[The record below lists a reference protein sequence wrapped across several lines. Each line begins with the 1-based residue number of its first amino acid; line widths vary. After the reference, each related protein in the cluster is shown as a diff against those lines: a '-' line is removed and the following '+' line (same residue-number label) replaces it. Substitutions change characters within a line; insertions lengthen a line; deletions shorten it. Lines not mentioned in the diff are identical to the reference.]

1 MTQEKVNE
9 KISQELNKQGVAE
22 PEETRPLH
30 GIDWTAIIEGIVEH
44 DRPVKI
50 PEPFTEPW
58 LNNLLNAAIDYA
70 CQAQSSERDQRQV
83 RQLQQQLK
91 NAKHSHQIEIEEL
104 KAAKE
109 VNSYASMSKQ
119 LEQAREG
126 NGKLREQIRELEQ
139 KLRLSEG
146 CERATETRHSE
157 AIKRIDELRK
167 GMTEVQNFWRNAQW
181 AKERAERENTH
192 RKEVIQVALEG
203 LGTISRWGGAQTGWR
218 DHAAKTL
225 ETITQKL
232 RLIEGDRMAPE
243 QKEPKTD
250 QDGSQRHA
258 PWVEISPGSYRQ
270 QPEVEDEKIFLE
282 LVNLKTETY
291 RGPHASLAKA
301 LQRLEDQNTT
311 RDSSPGYLINKMIE
325 ALRDLRYAYGAG
337 PLWDLIEEEAETICG
352 TAALMADQAH
362 EQTGG
367 KNK

>member
-157 AIKRIDELRK
+157 VIKRIDELRK

-203 LGTISRWGGAQTGWR
+203 LGTISRWGGGAN
-218 DHAAKTL
+218 
-225 ETITQKL
+225 
-232 RLIEGDRMAPE
+232 RLARPC
-243 QKEPKTD
+243 
-250 QDGSQRHA
+250 R
-258 PWVEISPGSYRQ
+258 
-270 QPEVEDEKIFLE
+270 
-282 LVNLKTETY
+282 
-291 RGPHASLAKA
+291 
-301 LQRLEDQNTT
+301 
-311 RDSSPGYLINKMIE
+311 
-325 ALRDLRYAYGAG
+325 
-337 PLWDLIEEEAETICG
+337 
-352 TAALMADQAH
+352 
-362 EQTGG
+362 
-367 KNK
+367 